1 MKITIVLGAFFPVPP
16 IRGGAVEKIWFALGQ
31 EFARRGHEVVQISRA
46 VPEFHREEILS
57 GVKHLRVRGFA
68 APRSLF
74 WLKILDLIYS
84 LRAMSILPEANIVV
98 TNTFWLPILLRNPKR
113 GKMYVHVARYPK
125 GQIRFYARAARL
137 QAPSQ
142 VVAQAIAEEAP
153 LLKDKIAVIAYPA
166 PISLMDRALLPINER
181 EKIILFVGR
190 VHPEKGVHL
199 LVDAFANMPRELS
212 SEWKLSILGP
222 AEEEFGG
229 GGERYLIEL
238 KRVAAKAGGKVFFP
252 GPIFNLAA
260 LEQSFRAAKLFVY
273 PSLAE
278 HGESF
283 GLAPLEAM
291 AHACAV
297 IVSNLNCFNDFIREG
312 QTGFVFN
319 HRSNNPA
326 QALRDKIEKVIVDP
340 MLLARVSE
348 AGYRKSAD
356 YSLDHI
362 ADQFLHDFS
371 SLVVETDATGTNR

>member
-31 EFARRGHEVVQISRA
+31 EFARRGHEVAQISRA
-46 VPEFHREEILS
+46 IPEFHCEEILS

-84 LRAMSILPEANIVV
+84 LKVMSILPEADIVV
-98 TNTFWLPILLRNPKR
+98 SNTFWLPILLRNSKR

-125 GQIRFYARAARL
+125 GQMRFYARAARL

-166 PISLMDRALLPINER
+166 PRSLMDRAPLPIDER

-260 LEQSFRAAKLFVY
+260 LEQSFRAARLFVY

-278 HGESF
+278 RGESF

-291 AHACAV
+291 THACAV

-312 QTGFVFN
+312 ETGFVFN

-340 MLLARVSE
+340 MLLASVSE

-356 YSLDHI
+356 YSLDHV

>member
-1 MKITIVLGAFFPVPP
+1 
-16 IRGGAVEKIWFALGQ
+16 
-31 EFARRGHEVVQISRA
+31 
-46 VPEFHREEILS
+46 
-57 GVKHLRVRGFA
+57 
-68 APRSLF
+68 
-74 WLKILDLIYS
+74 
-84 LRAMSILPEANIVV
+84 
-98 TNTFWLPILLRNPKR
+98 
-113 GKMYVHVARYPK
+113 
-125 GQIRFYARAARL
+125 
-137 QAPSQ
+137 
-142 VVAQAIAEEAP
+142 
-153 LLKDKIAVIAYPA
+153 
-166 PISLMDRALLPINER
+166 
-181 EKIILFVGR
+181 
-190 VHPEKGVHL
+190 
-199 LVDAFANMPRELS
+199 
-212 SEWKLSILGP
+212 LSILGP

-260 LEQSFRAAKLFVY
+260 LEQSFRAARLFVY

-278 HGESF
+278 RGESF

-297 IVSNLNCFNDFIREG
+297 IVSNLDCFNDFIREG
-312 QTGFVFN
+312 ETGFVFN

-326 QALRDKIEKVIVDP
+326 QALRDKIEKVVVDP

-356 YSLDHI
+356 YSLDHV